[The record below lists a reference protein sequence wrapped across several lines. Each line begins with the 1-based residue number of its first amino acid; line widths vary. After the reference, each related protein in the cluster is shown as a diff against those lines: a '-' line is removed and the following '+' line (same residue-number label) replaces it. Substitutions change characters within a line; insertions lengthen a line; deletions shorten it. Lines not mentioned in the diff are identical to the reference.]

1 MQTNKRKTGDM
12 NFISDLKGSK
22 QKKKYYG
29 KQRWAIYNECLYTEQ
44 YAINIH

>member
-22 QKKKYYG
+22 QKKKVLWETKMG
-29 KQRWAIYNECLYTEQ
+29 NL
-44 YAINIH
+44 